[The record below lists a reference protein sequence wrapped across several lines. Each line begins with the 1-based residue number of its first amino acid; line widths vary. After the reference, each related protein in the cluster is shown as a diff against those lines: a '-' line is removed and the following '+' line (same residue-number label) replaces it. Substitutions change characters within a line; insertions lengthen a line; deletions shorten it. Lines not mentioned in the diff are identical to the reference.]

1 MFDLFL
7 FIGNY
12 LNHIEITVRYTFL
25 IPLDN
30 VSDKSER
37 VIMFIC
43 SEECYLSVIEY

>member
-12 LNHIEITVRYTFL
+12 LNHIEITVRFIFL

-30 VSDKSER
+30 VSEKSER
-37 VIMFIC
+37 VIMFI
-43 SEECYLSVIEY
+43 SREVYYLSVIEY